1 MTSLTSGSKR
11 KADNFSTY
19 VDEFNIFSQESMH
32 ELYTRVL
39 QCRTG
44 KFHMCVH
51 CFETYVPTLVD
62 PCSNKET
69 VACKEDDSVCFRD
82 YVSAPVVHCMLCKQ
96 AKDNMDDKKWDVC
109 ESSEAED
116 FMFDF

>member
-1 MTSLTSGSKR
+1 MTSITSGSKR
-11 KADNFSTY
+11 KADFSTY
-19 VDEFNIFSQESMH
+19 VDEFNIFSQDSME

-39 QCRTG
+39 KCRTG

-62 PCSNKET
+62 SFSNNET
-69 VACKEDDSVCFRD
+69 VICKDDDAVCFKD
-82 YVSAPVVHCMLCKQ
+82 YVSTPVVHCMLCKQ
-96 AKDNMDDKKWDVC
+96 VKDNMDDTTKWDVC

-116 FMFDF
+116 FMFHF